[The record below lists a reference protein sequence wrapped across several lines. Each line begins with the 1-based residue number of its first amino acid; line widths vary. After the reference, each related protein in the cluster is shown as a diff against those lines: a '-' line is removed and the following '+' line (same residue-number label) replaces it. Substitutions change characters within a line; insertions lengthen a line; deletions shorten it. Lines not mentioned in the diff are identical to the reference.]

1 MNPHW
6 LSPTRI
12 RRFTT
17 LLLAA
22 LGLGVALHAQDG
34 FPIAPGTG
42 LPPLEAAKAMT
53 LPPGFRS
60 TLFAGEPDVHQPI
73 AFTIDE
79 RGRLWVVENYSYPDW
94 SPYGRD
100 RVVIYEDTDG
110 DGHFNTKK
118 VFYDQLNFGSGIAVG
133 LGGVWVGS
141 APYLLFIP
149 DRNHDDVPDG
159 PPEVVLDGW
168 GHDDTHETLNSLVW
182 GPDGWLYGNQGV
194 FTHSHVGRPG
204 AGDAGRIRLNA
215 CVWRYHPTKKVFEVF
230 AEGMSNQWGLDF
242 NDVGDA
248 FVTACVIPH
257 LYHVIQGGSYQ
268 RQAGPHANPHVYDD
282 LKTIAD
288 HFHYDRG
295 ESWEAARRG
304 EGETDDFGGGH
315 AHAGTLIYLGD
326 SFPAEYRGSLFTHNI
341 MGNRINRD
349 ILVPSGS
356 GYIGRHAPD
365 FMKANDGW
373 FRGLRL
379 EVGPDGSIFNSDWY
393 DARACHQQRPHD
405 RTNGRIYKLSYG
417 NSKPVRVDLKQFS
430 DAELVEMQLHQ
441 NDWWVRRARL
451 ILQERGPNPEVA
463 ADLLAQLQAQTTVP
477 RQLRSLWA
485 LHAVRGVTESVAL
498 QLLKHPEPYVR
509 GWTIQLT
516 CEDKLPSPALLAAFA
531 DLARN
536 DPSPIVRRFLASAAQ
551 RIAPAKRWEI
561 VENLIAHGEDAS
573 DHNLPLLYWFALEP
587 LVPVD
592 PARALALG
600 SQTPITA
607 LRGWV
612 ARRQASL
619 ADETPQGQQGPSRSL
634 DGLVAALADTN
645 DVAYQHEIIDSLMRA
660 TEGRSDL
667 KPPARWG
674 EVYNKL
680 STNEDPQMVAK
691 ADVLAA
697 RLGDD
702 AISWRKQEIVLDAF
716 APMQSRLAALQL
728 LLDRRDF
735 QLTPIYQKILPEPAL
750 RLSALRGLAAYDVA
764 TTPAAILALYSTFN
778 DTEKR
783 AALAVLSARPAY
795 AAKLIEAVRNGVIP
809 KGDVDAT
816 VIRQLGL
823 LQDPEIT
830 RATAELWGVVR
841 ESPEATAKEI
851 AQWKK
856 ILTPE
861 KLAAANPSRGRA
873 KFLQSCALCHTLFD
887 EGQHIG
893 PELTGS
899 NRADLDYLLVNI
911 LDPNAVIGKDYLLTT
926 VETKD
931 GRTAAGI
938 LQRETASTVT
948 LVNQVESI
956 TLPRDSIKSSS
967 QLELSLMPP
976 GLLHGMS
983 EDEVADLIAYLRS
996 SVQVPL
1002 PQ

>member
-1 MNPHW
+1 M
-6 LSPTRI
+6 
-12 RRFTT
+12 
-17 LLLAA
+17 
-22 LGLGVALHAQDG
+22 
-34 FPIAPGTG
+34 
-42 LPPLEAAKAMT
+42 
-53 LPPGFRS
+53 
-60 TLFAGEPDVHQPI
+60 
-73 AFTIDE
+73 
-79 RGRLWVVENYSYPDW
+79 
-94 SPYGRD
+94 
-100 RVVIYEDTDG
+100 
-110 DGHFNTKK
+110 
-118 VFYDQLNFGSGIAVG
+118 
-133 LGGVWVGS
+133 
-141 APYLLFIP
+141 
-149 DRNHDDVPDG
+149 
-159 PPEVVLDGW
+159 
-168 GHDDTHETLNSLVW
+168 
-182 GPDGWLYGNQGV
+182 
-194 FTHSHVGRPG
+194 
-204 AGDAGRIRLNA
+204 
-215 CVWRYHPTKKVFEVF
+215 
-230 AEGMSNQWGLDF
+230 
-242 NDVGDA
+242 
-248 FVTACVIPH
+248 
-257 LYHVIQGGSYQ
+257 
-268 RQAGPHANPHVYDD
+268 
-282 LKTIAD
+282 
-288 HFHYDRG
+288 
-295 ESWEAARRG
+295 
-304 EGETDDFGGGH
+304 
-315 AHAGTLIYLGD
+315 
-326 SFPAEYRGSLFTHNI
+326 
-341 MGNRINRD
+341 
-349 ILVPSGS
+349 
-356 GYIGRHAPD
+356 
-365 FMKANDGW
+365 
-373 FRGLRL
+373 
-379 EVGPDGSIFNSDWY
+379 
-393 DARACHQQRPHD
+393 
-405 RTNGRIYKLSYG
+405 
-417 NSKPVRVDLKQFS
+417 
-430 DAELVEMQLHQ
+430 
-441 NDWWVRRARL
+441 
-451 ILQERGPNPEVA
+451 
-463 ADLLAQLQAQTTVP
+463 
-477 RQLRSLWA
+477 
-485 LHAVRGVTESVAL
+485 
-498 QLLKHPEPYVR
+498 
-509 GWTIQLT
+509 
-516 CEDKLPSPALLAAFA
+516 
-531 DLARN
+531 
-536 DPSPIVRRFLASAAQ
+536 
-551 RIAPAKRWEI
+551 
-561 VENLIAHGEDAS
+561 
-573 DHNLPLLYWFALEP
+573 
-587 LVPVD
+587 
-592 PARALALG
+592 
-600 SQTPITA
+600 
-607 LRGWV
+607 
-612 ARRQASL
+612 
-619 ADETPQGQQGPSRSL
+619 
-634 DGLVAALADTN
+634 ADTN

-783 AALAVLSARPAY
+783 AALSVLSARPAY

-841 ESPEATAKEI
+841 ESPEAAAKEI
-851 AQWKK
+851 AHWKK

-887 EGQHIG
+887 DGQHIG

-948 LVNQVESI
+948 LVNQVESV

-996 SVQVPL
+996 SSQVPL